1 MPSMAALA
9 RRIAF
14 VFHLAALEE
23 KAGLIEG
30 AGDGGRAPNPYRH
43 DGNHWRQRRA

>member
-1 MPSMAALA
+1 MLAGRLANVAAAAGLVWCTAALA

-30 AGDGGRAPNPYRH
+30 AGDGGA
-43 DGNHWRQRRA
+43 